1 MKCVPLHEPWASL
14 VAKGAKRVETRHWAT
29 PQTILGRRVG
39 IHACA
44 TPEHRDLV
52 RQSPFNRYFASEDE
66 LRYGHILCTAVIK
79 ACVQMTERN
88 IAKTAA
94 ERPEEIAFGLWEPGR
109 YAWLLAE
116 VTPLPRPVKRRAE
129 WKGQGIFEVP
139 DEALGVL
146 PSGDPHPQGVLL

>member
-14 VAKGAKRVETRHWAT
+14 VAKGAKRVETRHWPT

-52 RQSPFNRYFASEDE
+52 RRSPFNRYFGSEDE
-66 LRYGHILCTAVIK
+66 LRYGHILCTAVITQ
-79 ACVQMTERN
+79 CLVMTERN
-88 IAKTAA
+88 IAKVRA
-94 ERPEEIAFGLWEPGR
+94 EQPEEYAFGDWTPGR
-109 YAWLLAE
+109 YAWILRELEPLA
-116 VTPLPRPVKRRAE
+116 RPVRRHRD

-139 DEALGVL
+139 DEALGYL
-146 PSGDPHPQGVLL
+146 PTGTPDPQISLL